1 MSRQQ
6 ADGRAQFRSRTAW
19 RWTLVGVLATVGL
32 VASAATGYALLGH
45 EAPEFALHAVAGNNV
60 RLSEHRGDVVVVSFW
75 GSRCG
80 QCRMQLGA
88 LDRSFKT
95 YHSAGLQVFGV
106 NVDDDQGG
114 ALEFAHTEALGFPLL
129 LDPQKAVARAYL
141 VDNLPMTV
149 LIDRSGTVRQVHRDF
164 SSKFESLYL
173 QQLRVLLNE

>member
-1 MSRQQ
+1 VLG
-6 ADGRAQFRSRTAW
+6 ALATA
-19 RWTLVGVLATVGL
+19 VLA
-32 VASAATGYALLGH
+32 ASAASTYGLLGH
-45 EAPEFALHAVAGNNV
+45 EAPDFALHAVGGSNV
-60 RLSEHRGDVVVVSFW
+60 RLSEHRGDVVVLSFW

-80 QCRMQLGA
+80 QCRMQLAA
-88 LDRSFKT
+88 LDHTFKT

-114 ALEFAHTEALGFPLL
+114 ALEFAHTQAVGFPLL

-149 LIDRSGTVRQVHRDF
+149 LIDRGGTVRQVQRDY
-164 SSKFESLYL
+164 SSKFEPTYL